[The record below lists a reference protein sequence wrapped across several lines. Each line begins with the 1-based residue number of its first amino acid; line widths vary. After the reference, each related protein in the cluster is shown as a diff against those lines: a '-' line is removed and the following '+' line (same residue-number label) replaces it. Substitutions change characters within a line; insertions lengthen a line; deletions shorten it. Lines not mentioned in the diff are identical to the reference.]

1 MVDPLGVKPVQT
13 GERIA
18 PVARV
23 VPTATVAPTVEQD
36 ADRGAV
42 KATTVKQS
50 GGEQSTVEKSTVAST
65 AKDFASSPPI
75 DLERIAKIRKA
86 IADGNFPIYPS
97 TIADR
102 LIASKYDWLR
112 NDGE

>member
-13 GERIA
+13 GERVA

-23 VPTATVAPTVEQD
+23 VPTVSV
-36 ADRGAV
+36 
-42 KATTVKQS
+42 ATTA
-50 GGEQSTVEKSTVAST
+50 AST
-65 AKDFASSPPI
+65 GAGSTAEQPAKVAQSAIASAAKESATSPPV

-112 NDGE
+112 NDGQ

>member
-1 MVDPLGVKPVQT
+1 MVDPLGVKPVLT
-13 GERIA
+13 GERVA

-23 VPTATVAPTVEQD
+23 VPTAAVAPTMERD
-36 ADRGAV
+36 MERDSATRGA
-42 KATTVKQS
+42 ATAAASEQS
-50 GGEQSTVEKSTVAST
+50 GIEHSSIAST
-65 AKDFASSPPI
+65 AKDFASSPPV

>member
-13 GERIA
+13 PIVTGERVA

-23 VPTATVAPTVEQD
+23 VPTAAVATNETQ
-36 ADRGAV
+36 AGAV
-42 KATTVKQS
+42 SQS
-50 GGEQSTVEKSTVAST
+50 AVVSNAKESAAS
-65 AKDFASSPPI
+65 APV
-75 DLERIAKIRKA
+75 DLDRVAKIRKA

-112 NDGE
+112 NDAQ

>member
-13 GERIA
+13 PVLTGERVA

-23 VPTATVAPTVEQD
+23 VPTAAVAPNATNETQ
-36 ADRGAV
+36 AGAV
-42 KATTVKQS
+42 SPSA
-50 GGEQSTVEKSTVAST
+50 VAS
-65 AKDFASSPPI
+65 
-75 DLERIAKIRKA
+75 IAKESAASAPVDLDRVARIRKA

-102 LIASKYDWLR
+102 LIASKFDWLR
-112 NDGE
+112 NDAE

>member
-1 MVDPLGVKPVQT
+1 MVDPLGVKPIQT
-13 GERIA
+13 GERIP

-23 VPTATVAPTVEQD
+23 VPTINVAPTTGSEAEQP
-36 ADRGAV
+36 AKVG
-42 KATTVKQS
+42 QS
-50 GGEQSTVEKSTVAST
+50 AVASA
-65 AKDFASSPPI
+65 AKESASSPPV

-112 NDGE
+112 NDGK

>member
-36 ADRGAV
+36 ADRG
-42 KATTVKQS
+42 
-50 GGEQSTVEKSTVAST
+50 GGRSTSVEQSTVEKSTVAST

>member
-13 GERIA
+13 SERIA
-18 PVARV
+18 PVARA
-23 VPTATVAPTVEQD
+23 VPTAAVAPTATNETQ
-36 ADRGAV
+36 AGAV
-42 KATTVKQS
+42 SQS
-50 GGEQSTVEKSTVAST
+50 AVVSNAKESAASAPVDLDRVA
-65 AKDFASSPPI
+65 
-75 DLERIAKIRKA
+75 RIRKA

-112 NDGE
+112 NDAQ

>member
-1 MVDPLGVKPVQT
+1 MVDPLGVKPVLT
-13 GERIA
+13 GERVA

-23 VPTATVAPTVEQD
+23 VPTAAVAPTMERD
-36 ADRGAV
+36 TERDSATRGA
-42 KATTVKQS
+42 ATTAATIEHS
-50 GGEQSTVEKSTVAST
+50 SIAST
-65 AKDFASSPPI
+65 AKDFASSPPV